1 MLRRGRDTRYIYHIP
16 MLLEVLFF
24 RDPLKVYR
32 LLNELGLVQVLA
44 MNLVQGGHSAT
55 ILPDLGKLFGGE

>member
-1 MLRRGRDTRYIYHIP
+1 MLF
-16 MLLEVLFF
+16 EVLFF

-44 MNLVQGGHSAT
+44 LNLVQGGHSAT